1 MKALQENFYLEEQ
14 SYMEIQKLTE
24 KNSTEN
30 LNGQQEQIDNN
41 VVVLQ
46 SDIAEVMKED
56 PLLNLKIINKALNR
70 ENKNLKEQIKMMG
83 EAGVNKAKEKS
94 NATNG

>member
-1 MKALQENFYLEEQ
+1 MEE
-14 SYMEIQKLTE
+14 QKLTE

-30 LNGQQEQIDNN
+30 LNGKQELLGDN

-46 SDIAEVMKED
+46 QDIAEAMNED
-56 PLLNLKIINKALNR
+56 ELFRLKVVNKALTR
-70 ENKNLKEQIKMMG
+70 ENKQLKEQIRIMG
-83 EAGVNKAKEKS
+83 EAGVNKAKEET

>member
-1 MKALQENFYLEEQ
+1 
-14 SYMEIQKLTE
+14 LTE

-30 LNGQQEQIDNN
+30 LNGKQELLGDN

-46 SDIAEVMKED
+46 QDIAEAMNED
-56 PLLNLKIINKALNR
+56 ELFRLKVVNKALTR
-70 ENKNLKEQIKMMG
+70 ENKQLKEQIRIMG
-83 EAGVNKAKEKS
+83 EAGVNKAKEKT

>member
-1 MKALQENFYLEEQ
+1 M
-14 SYMEIQKLTE
+14 TE
-24 KNSTEN
+24 KNLTEN
-30 LNGQQEQIDNN
+30 LNGKQEQIDDN

-56 PLLNLKIINKALNR
+56 PMLNLKVVNKALSR
-70 ENKNLKEQIKMMG
+70 ENKHLKEQIKIMG
-83 EAGVNKAKEKS
+83 EAQVKKAIKEES

>member
-1 MKALQENFYLEEQ
+1 M
-14 SYMEIQKLTE
+14 TE

-30 LNGQQEQIDNN
+30 LNGKQELLGDN

-46 SDIAEVMKED
+46 QDIAEVMKED
-56 PLLNLKIINKALNR
+56 PMLNLKIVNKALNR
-70 ENKNLKEQIKMMG
+70 ENKQLKEQIRVMG

>member
-1 MKALQENFYLEEQ
+1 MKALQENFYLEE
-14 SYMEIQKLTE
+14 QKLTE

-56 PLLNLKIINKALNR
+56 PMLNLKIVNKALNR
-70 ENKNLKEQIKMMG
+70 ENKQLKEQIRVMG
-83 EAGVNKAKEKS
+83 EAGVNKAKKEET

>member
-1 MKALQENFYLEEQ
+1 MTERNLIENSNGKKEQ
-14 SYMEIQKLTE
+14 T
-24 KNSTEN
+24 
-30 LNGQQEQIDNN
+30 DNN

-46 SDIAEVMKED
+46 SDIAEVMQED

-70 ENKNLKEQIKMMG
+70 ENKNLKEQIKLMG
-83 EAGVNKAKEKS
+83 EAQVNKAKEEN